1 MCGTT
6 LKRMSAETAE
16 LKTIKETL
24 SDLKRMVDAQ
34 SLTERAS
41 KMIHLSIPKILI
53 QRKPKSP
60 TKESQEDLSEHR
72 DTISTGICIQLTPP
86 SPDKRRKVDIDGV
99 LLNPMF
105 AFRTSKA
112 DEVKREDQQAAI
124 KMETEEEPKLF
135 ADSSIVREVNTTKD
149 AVGGEVLGSNSLPN
163 PEESGPISPPN
174 PEILQKQSVEE
185 IGANPLNG
193 VMDTNQ
199 EKEACASVSNECEQ
213 DKRDVGEKDELADIK
228 RIDCRQDENKQQSI
242 DDRNA
247 GVVSTESNPSE
258 RSEKVPQCEEIVLNN
273 ELNSD
278 QPAQVME
285 SSVCDPIIPE
295 NAIDNLSIKTEETN
309 ETNETKETDGADN
322 TQELIETTENPET
335 NTVIEAIK
343 AIKMNEETN
352 GSNGSKEA
360 SEAVE
365 TKEIIENTETKETNE
380 SKKANESKEIIENT
394 EANETNELN
403 KANEAKKAN
412 EANEAKKANEA
423 NEANEAKEAS
433 ESKEAS
439 ENTENCETANIEME
453 CETEP
458 NINKESE
465 SLALGINSQ
474 SNQSNEDS
482 NNSSSKDELNVVEST
497 KNGTIECETATT
509 SVNSGNEIEISVT
522 SGSDLNESY
531 STVDHSSTVNVT
543 DLVHSEISKVFS
555 QSPLETVEGNKSDM
569 EIENS
574 EKDSEDPSN
583 VDIEKEEKETTERTV
598 ECAMEI
604 EDGHVESTSM
614 ESTKMEEENGVEAE
628 ELIQQDDDDR
638 KNNSVEIPSEIEPIN
653 ELKSSDQVQ
662 NDSIPDPTRNA
673 EPKQIDESVLESGVA
688 DTKEVKCTDEPI
700 SVLPTVVLSVSDCSD
715 SSSKLLE
722 PQRVGEESNDLKSVV
737 DSPIQT
743 NSNALAEI
751 KDTIDPSIHTE
762 RDEAG
767 DVNRPTGSPI
777 QSESNGPNYSIPIES
792 TEIKETAESPI
803 SSEVSDSHS
812 RNLQVSDQPALDSSS
827 IHSSPNDSPSP
838 MPISPSVNQQ
848 SITDFFPVTKNHSP
862 ISQRAIQKDHAPISQ
877 PTALN
882 PSTNDSPIPSPF
894 NHSASTTK
902 ESDHLQSTPPLPS
915 NHSIPEPFQ
924 PSNEPSSIPLSA
936 STPSKPS
943 SSLPSAPSAPFKPPR
958 SIESSLSS
966 HPPPTSST
974 PPSSIPPQLTSVKD
988 LPLSLESKMN
998 SILNQLDSQLSTCH
1012 QPYRPVARQPTP
1024 PPLPPPS
1031 LPISHLVFVYI
1042 SNRGCAVVII
1052 HHSHPQDRI
1061 RLLISYIL
1069 HTPSLLRHHP
1079 VLTSSMLPVPEFL
1092 SYMKEKQLPSIVI
1105 PILEIVVDGSSL
1117 LLLNDESIF
1126 KSVCST
1132 HLTIASF

>member
-1 MCGTT
+1 MSGTT

-60 TKESQEDLSEHR
+60 TKENQEDLSEHR

-86 SPDKRRKVDIDGV
+86 SPDKRRKVDIDGA

-124 KMETEEEPKLF
+124 QMETEEEPKLF

-149 AVGGEVLGSNSLPN
+149 AVGGEVWGSNSLPN
-163 PEESGPISPPN
+163 PVESGPISPPN
-174 PEILQKQSVEE
+174 QDILRKQSVEE

-199 EKEACASVSNECEQ
+199 EKEARASVSNECEQ

-228 RIDCRQDENKQQSI
+228 RTDYLQDENKQQSI

-258 RSEKVPQCEEIVLNN
+258 RSEKVPQCEETVLNN
-273 ELNSD
+273 ELNSV

-309 ETNETKETDGADN
+309 ETNETKETDGANN

-343 AIKMNEETN
+343 AIKMNEETSR
-352 GSNGSKEA
+352 SNEA
-360 SEAVE
+360 IESIEAVE
-365 TKEIIENTETKETNE
+365 TKEIIENTETKETNKLNK
-380 SKKANESKEIIENT
+380 SNESKEIIENT
-394 EANETNELN
+394 EV
-403 KANEAKKAN
+403 
-412 EANEAKKANEA
+412 KKANEA
-423 NEANEAKEAS
+423 NEANESKEASESNEAS

-439 ENTENCETANIEME
+439 ENTENCETANTEME

-474 SNQSNEDS
+474 SNQSNKDS

-497 KNGTIECETATT
+497 KNGTIECETAAT

-522 SGSDLNESY
+522 SGLDLNESN

-555 QSPLETVEGNKSDM
+555 QSPLETEGYKSDM
-569 EIENS
+569 EIEEA

-604 EDGHVESTSM
+604 EDGHVESTSI
-614 ESTKMEEENGVEAE
+614 ESTKMEEENRVEAE
-628 ELIQQDDDDR
+628 ELSQQDNDG

-662 NDSIPDPTRNA
+662 NGIIPDPTRNA

-751 KDTIDPSIHTE
+751 KETIDPSIHNE
-762 RDEAG
+762 PSESR
-767 DVNRPTGSPI
+767 DVNRPTDSPI

-827 IHSSPNDSPSP
+827 PHSSPNDSPSLV
-838 MPISPSVNQQ
+838 PISPSVNQQ

-862 ISQRAIQKDHAPISQ
+862 ISQRAIQKDYAPISQ

-915 NHSIPEPFQ
+915 NQSIPEPFQ
-924 PSNEPSSIPLSA
+924 PSNEPNSIPLSA
-936 STPSKPS
+936 PIPSKPS
-943 SSLPSAPSAPFKPPR
+943 SSLPAAPSAPFKPPR
-958 SIESSLSS
+958 SIESSSSS

-974 PPSSIPPQLTSVKD
+974 PPPSIPPQLTSVKD

-998 SILNQLDSQLSTCH
+998 SILNQLDSQLSCCSPTHPSAPPTSLASHLSLSLCLHLQSRLCRCH
-1012 QPYRPVARQPTP
+1012 Y
-1024 PPLPPPS
+1024 PPLSSAGSDSLADQLHSSHSLAASPS
-1031 LPISHLVFVYI
+1031 SRFDQFDAPCTGIFIVHERETAAIDCDSDLR
-1042 SNRGCAVVII
+1042 NRCGRIF
-1052 HHSHPQDRI
+1052 STSPQR
-1061 RLLISYIL
+1061 
-1069 HTPSLLRHHP
+1069 
-1079 VLTSSMLPVPEFL
+1079 
-1092 SYMKEKQLPSIVI
+1092 
-1105 PILEIVVDGSSL
+1105 
-1117 LLLNDESIF
+1117 
-1126 KSVCST
+1126 
-1132 HLTIASF
+1132 